1 MLHQYEANVKA
12 TISFLRLLNVKVND
26 TTVNDTLQNH
36 PDWPGLLCIS
46 DSLNNW
52 NIPNGAGKIDVNKI
66 DELPH
71 PFMANTYNAEIP
83 IAIVTEITTT
93 TVQSYQKNYNTLITE
108 SRENFYKK
116 WYGVYLIAE
125 PDEHF
130 IEPNFKINKRN
141 AVNNSAIPFAAIFLL
156 IIISFLVLQYTAG
169 GNHIN
174 SAASFNS
181 T

>member
-12 TISFLRLLNVKVND
+12 TISFVRLLNVKVND
-26 TTVNDTLQNH
+26 TTVNDSLQNH
-36 PDWPGLLCIS
+36 PDWAGLLCIS

-66 DELPH
+66 DELLH
-71 PFMANTYNAEIP
+71 PFMANTYNAESP

-108 SRENFYKK
+108 SRDNFYKK
-116 WYGVYLIAE
+116 GDGVYLIAE
-125 PDEHF
+125 PDEHSV
-130 IEPNFKINKRN
+130 EPNYSLNKRK
-141 AVNNSAIPFAAIFLL
+141 AVYNSAIPFAAILLL

-174 SAASFNS
+174 SPASFNS

>member
-26 TTVNDTLQNH
+26 ITVNDSLQNH

-46 DSLNNW
+46 DSLNNL
-52 NIPNGAGKIDVNKI
+52 NIANGTGKIDVNKM

-71 PFMANTYNAEIP
+71 PFMANTYNAESP
-83 IAIVTEITTT
+83 IAFVTEIPTTT
-93 TVQSYQKNYNTLITE
+93 IPYYQKNYDRLITE
-108 SRENFYKK
+108 SRDNFYKK

-130 IEPNFKINKRN
+130 IEPNYSLNKRK
-141 AVNNSAIPFAAIFLL
+141 AVYNSAIPFAAIFLF
-156 IIISFLVLQYTAG
+156 IIISFLLLQYTAG
-169 GNHIN
+169 GNNIN
-174 SAASFNS
+174 SPASFNS

>member
-26 TTVNDTLQNH
+26 ITVNDSLQNH

-46 DSLNNW
+46 DSLSNW
-52 NIPNGAGKIDVNKI
+52 NIPNGARKIDVNKI

-71 PFMANTYNAEIP
+71 PFMDNTYNAESP
-83 IAIVTEITTT
+83 IAIVTEITFTT
-93 TVQSYQKNYNTLITE
+93 AQYYQKNYNTPITE
-108 SRENFYKK
+108 SREAFYKK

-125 PDEHF
+125 PDEHSV
-130 IEPNFKINKRN
+130 EPNYSLNKRK
-141 AVNNSAIPFAAIFLL
+141 AVYNSAIPFAAIFLL
-156 IIISFLVLQYTAG
+156 IIISFLLLQYTAG
-169 GNHIN
+169 GNNIN
-174 SAASFNS
+174 SLASFNS